1 MRNSC
6 DRLNHPVKPVLQLPG
21 FFSVNSWA
29 STRFKSFPWTFTALW
44 LIQVWRMWRS
54 LKTCCIYTNIEVWN
68 PIVSIIH
75 MLYMHL
81 WSQNKYIAQPC
92 TACESYFLCKVC
104 MNQYLGVVPSIFSNV
119 GRQPLTMR
127 HTEHV
132 FLNKHESISGDTV
145 DGKKI
150 LHQLIW

>member
-1 MRNSC
+1 MIGSTTLSNRSC
-6 DRLNHPVKPVLQLPG
+6 NFEASSVL
-21 FFSVNSWA
+21 
-29 STRFKSFPWTFTALW
+29 TRELRRDSSLFHGLSQHCDWFRFEGCEEVFTCYTYTYRIMKSY
-44 LIQVWRMWRS
+44 S
-54 LKTCCIYTNIEVWN
+54 IYTYTC
-68 PIVSIIH
+68 
-75 MLYMHL
+75 YMHT

-104 MNQYLGVVPSIFSNV
+104 MNQYLGVVPSIFSNL

-145 DGKKI
+145 DGKKSCTSWYGRYPI
-150 LHQLIW
+150 I